1 MIGPGSIEKSIE
13 NMANILGNQSVR
25 NILQI
30 FWQIKVFENIL
41 KIFWQIAVHCKN
53 DFCNQF
59 TAVDGDIVIPGASNY
74 PKCQLQYRALIV
86 TIPKRC

>member
-1 MIGPGSIEKSIE
+1 MFEIFCKYFGKSKC
-13 NMANILGNQSVR
+13 L
-25 NILQI
+25 
-30 FWQIKVFENIL
+30 KVFENIL

-59 TAVDGDIVIPGASNY
+59 TAVDGDIVITGASNY

-86 TIPKRC
+86 TIPKGC